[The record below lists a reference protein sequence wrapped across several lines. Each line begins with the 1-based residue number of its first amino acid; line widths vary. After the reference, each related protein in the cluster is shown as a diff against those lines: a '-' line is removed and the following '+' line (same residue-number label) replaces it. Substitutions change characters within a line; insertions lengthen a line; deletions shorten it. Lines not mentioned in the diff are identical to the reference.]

1 MTERQRKARGKKY
14 RQACDKL
21 GLTSEEIAR
30 VMGLGDSSTV
40 RQWWRGAARPKDPLA
55 FARLVDIPVETVLG
69 WG

>member
-1 MTERQRKARGKKY
+1 
-14 RQACDKL
+14 
-21 GLTSEEIAR
+21 
-30 VMGLGDSSTV
+30 MGLGDSSTV